1 LFRGND
7 FIRPLVIATQSR
19 LVGHENVN
27 KIIEFSEKGEN
38 VIIFSNHQTEV
49 DPQVRS
55 SFSSST
61 FVE

>member
-1 LFRGND
+1 
-7 FIRPLVIATQSR
+7 
-19 LVGHENVN
+19 VN